1 MKQPPK
7 KNEFPPGGPSAPNQT
22 MMNTQTSN
30 ALGSGAHANLLQ
42 DINNQ
47 SVKLN
52 N

>member
-7 KNEFPPGGPSAPNQT
+7 KNEFQPGGPSAPIQT

-30 ALGSGAHANLLQ
+30 VLGSGAHANLLQ